1 MQISDILSIVF
12 GIIILILLPKVFKTL
27 NFKNSISVDSFS
39 NLKCKQ
45 KPKLGI
51 GFHYFA
57 LSPNI
62 PNDFYNKCY
71 NELYKLNKKK
81 PPLGEEVY
89 AFAFEKYTGYD
100 IFKFRALGWL
110 ILIPTIVTI
119 VAFLIPCNK

>member
-1 MQISDILSIVF
+1 MNIHTIIAIFF
-12 GIIILILLPKVFKTL
+12 GIIILILIPFIIKSL
-27 NFKNSISVDSFS
+27 NFKNSVSVNDFS
-39 NLKCKQ
+39 KLKCKV

-62 PNDFYNKCY
+62 PDDFYDKCY
-71 NELYKLNKKK
+71 KELYKLNKKNH
-81 PPLGEEVY
+81 PIGEEIY
-89 AFAFEKYTGYD
+89 AFVFEKYTGYN

-119 VAFLIPCNK
+119 IAFLIPCNK